1 MTRDWPTAVELK
13 DLKATDPDRYRRALD
28 SIAERRGVA
37 PEVREQSA
45 PAGKRSGLDA
55 LVDHLRKAFNLTE
68 GQTSQLGLIR
78 RGAVY
83 ACVTLRAD
91 KFASVDDL
99 FGSGHLPDSVCAMAL
114 AWISAAP
121 KAVMTGRLSA

>member
-1 MTRDWPTAVELK
+1 MHDGLSADELK
-13 DLKATDPDRYRRALD
+13 GLKRSDPDRYRRELD
-28 SIAERRGVA
+28 AIAERRGFTPTA
-37 PEVREQSA
+37 RKDA
-45 PAGKRSGLDA
+45 PADGRRTGIDQLIE
-55 LVDHLRKAFNLTE
+55 HLRKAYGLTE

-91 KFASVDDL
+91 MLAGIPIRVYRF
-99 FGSGHLPDSVCAMAL
+99 GHLPDSVCAMAL
-114 AWISAAP
+114 AWLSAAP